1 MERESNKAIVAAFAA
16 NLGIAVAK
24 LVAFFLTGAAS
35 MLAESVHSLADTG
48 NQALLVLGG
57 HKADR
62 PPDERHPFG
71 HGQERYFWAFVVALV
86 LFSVGSLF
94 ALNEAYAKLRHPHA
108 LEQVTVAVA
117 VLVLS
122 AVLESFSLR
131 TAVREASA
139 EKLDHESWYGFIR
152 RTKTPELPAVLLE
165 DTAALCGLGFALA
178 GIVMAEVTGNPRWDA
193 VGGLAIGVLLAVV
206 AGLLA
211 MEMKSSLIGEAADEE
226 VVARARSAVDADPAV
241 RRTIHLRTLQLGPTD
256 LLVAAKVELDP
267 DLSVE
272 KVAAAIDRIE
282 SSLRSVVPIARLV
295 FIEPDVFH
303 PEPSAP
309 VPDET

>member
-1 MERESNKAIVAAFAA
+1 
-16 NLGIAVAK
+16 
-24 LVAFFLTGAAS
+24 
-35 MLAESVHSLADTG
+35 
-48 NQALLVLGG
+48 
-57 HKADR
+57 
-62 PPDERHPFG
+62 
-71 HGQERYFWAFVVALV
+71 
-86 LFSVGSLF
+86 
-94 ALNEAYAKLRHPHA
+94 
-108 LEQVTVAVA
+108 
-117 VLVLS
+117 
-122 AVLESFSLR
+122 
-131 TAVREASA
+131 
-139 EKLDHESWYGFIR
+139 
-152 RTKTPELPAVLLE
+152 
-165 DTAALCGLGFALA
+165 
-178 GIVMAEVTGNPRWDA
+178 
-193 VGGLAIGVLLAVV
+193 
-206 AGLLA
+206 